1 MSGIQ
6 RLLIGASPPNPR
18 VTCSLDSQLLRT
30 LLAVWL
36 NFLSD
41 RTVRTGSEMADRQL
55 TREGSDT
62 SLNASANPSDNS
74 GAPAP
79 PRSSTDPPSS
89 RSQTQL
95 RVSHMPPAN
104 HQHRQ
109 SLSETLRGPPG
120 SPRSRRQPSLTQSA
134 IQSLIDNPP
143 PPKNVDSAFVGR
155 DWREISIGELVSPE
169 DLQFVEMDTGIEE
182 ATNVLIDSGAPVLL
196 IRDSPQHNY
205 AVATFDYS
213 DLNTYLL
220 LAAGLT
226 SPPEGYRTSYDELAK
241 KARDGEKIPLKDV
254 KSLGMEKEPLVTLPA
269 SANVLTAVETFGG
282 GIHRVV
288 VTKESNDREV
298 VGIFSQFRLVKFLWE
313 NGRSFPAIEQLYPQ
327 ALNNLRIGSHD
338 VISINGDAPLSEA
351 LQVMNTEGISSLVV
365 VDNHLNVIGNIST
378 TDVKLLTRSSSL
390 PLLQNTCTHFISVI
404 LSTRGLI
411 EGKDSFPVFHV
422 NPTSTLAHTVAKLTL
437 GDRPDVSIFVR
448 APNSLSLQ
456 CAYSPGYTAGD
467 LRNDWIAQRTLPAP
481 FASSSA
487 DNPPLCSLPARR
499 HPISQPYTQ
508 PHSHLGATPPLA
520 PSIPASALPGARLS
534 GRLVGVVS
542 LTDVLNLHARASGLS
557 PADPAESRRRRRS
570 SSSSMSVRRSG
581 EIGREL
587 FSRGGV

>member
-1 MSGIQ
+1 M
-6 RLLIGASPPNPR
+6 A
-18 VTCSLDSQLLRT
+18 DSQL
-30 LLAVWL
+30 
-36 NFLSD
+36 S
-41 RTVRTGSEMADRQL
+41 
-55 TREGSDT
+55 REGSDT
-62 SLNASANPSDNS
+62 SLNASADPINGPGVTS
-74 GAPAP
+74 
-79 PRSSTDPPSS
+79 PRSSTDTRSS
-89 RSQTQL
+89 WNQNQL

-120 SPRSRRQPSLTQSA
+120 SPRNRRQPSLTQSA

-143 PPKNVDSAFVGR
+143 PPKNVDPAFIGR

-169 DLQFVEMDTGIEE
+169 DLQFVELDTGIEE
-182 ATNVLIDSGAPVLL
+182 ATNILIDTAAPVLL
-196 IRDSPQHNY
+196 IRETAQHNS

-226 SPPEGYRTSYDELAK
+226 TPHEGHRTSYDELAK

-254 KSLGMEKEPLVTLPA
+254 KALGMEKEPLVTLPA

-288 VTKESNDREV
+288 VTKESNDQEV

-313 NGRSFPAIEQLYPQ
+313 NGRSFPAIEELYPQ
-327 ALNNLRIGSHD
+327 ALNNLRIGSHN
-338 VISINGDAPLSEA
+338 VISINGDKPLSEA
-351 LQVMNTEGISSLVV
+351 LQLMNTEGVSSLVV

-422 NPTSTLAHTVAKLTL
+422 NPTSTLAHTVAKLVATRSHRLWVTDPLSPSSSGPPTPSHSSVHIPLAASISSATTGSNTALSPPPSPLPTPMTL
-437 GDRPDVSIFVR
+437 PSH
-448 APNSLSLQ
+448 
-456 CAYSPGYTAGD
+456 SPG
-467 LRNDWIAQRTLPAP
+467 PATP
-481 FASSSA
+481 HF
-487 DNPPLCSLPARR
+487 PTP
-499 HPISQPYTQ
+499 QPYGNTV
-508 PHSHLGATPPLA
+508 PFPPVAPSGVTPPLA
-520 PSIPASALPGARLS
+520 PSIPASSLPGARLS

-542 LTDVLNLHARASGLS
+542 LTDILNLHARASGLS

-570 SSSSMSVRRSG
+570 SSSSLSVRRSG

>member
-1 MSGIQ
+1 M
-6 RLLIGASPPNPR
+6 A
-18 VTCSLDSQLLRT
+18 DSQL
-30 LLAVWL
+30 
-36 NFLSD
+36 S
-41 RTVRTGSEMADRQL
+41 
-55 TREGSDT
+55 REGSDT
-62 SLNASANPSDNS
+62 SLNASADPNNGS
-74 GAPAP
+74 GVTS
-79 PRSSTDPPSS
+79 PRSSTDTRSS
-89 RSQTQL
+89 RNQNQL

-120 SPRSRRQPSLTQSA
+120 SPRNRRQPSLTQSA

-143 PPKNVDSAFVGR
+143 PPKNVDPAFIGR

-169 DLQFVEMDTGIEE
+169 DLQFVELDTGIEE
-182 ATNVLIDSGAPVLL
+182 ATNILIDTGAPVLL
-196 IRDSPQHNY
+196 IRESTEHNS

-226 SPPEGYRTSYDELAK
+226 TPQEGHRTSYDELAK

-254 KSLGMEKEPLVTLPA
+254 KALGMEKEPLVTLPA

-288 VTKESNDREV
+288 VTKEFNDREV

-313 NGRSFPAIEQLYPQ
+313 NGHSFPAIEQLYPQ
-327 ALNNLRIGSHD
+327 ALNNLRIGSHN
-338 VISINGDAPLSEA
+338 VISINGDKPLSEA
-351 LQVMNTEGISSLVV
+351 LQLMDTEGISSLVV
-365 VDNHLNVIGNIST
+365 VDNHWNVIGNIST

-422 NPTSTLAHTVAKLTL
+422 NPTSTLAHTVAKLVATRSHRL
-437 GDRPDVSIFVR
+437 WVTDPLSPASSGPPTPSHSSAHIPLA
-448 APNSLSLQ
+448 APVPLATTGSNTSLSPPP
-456 CAYSPGYTAGD
+456 SP
-467 LRNDWIAQRTLPAP
+467 LPTP
-481 FASSSA
+481 V
-487 DNPPLCSLPARR
+487 N
-499 HPISQPYTQ
+499 PISQPPGPATPHLPAPPQ
-508 PHSHLGATPPLA
+508 PYGSAAPFAPVASGVTPPLA

-542 LTDVLNLHARASGLS
+542 LTDILNLHARASGLS

-570 SSSSMSVRRSG
+570 SSSSMNVQRSG